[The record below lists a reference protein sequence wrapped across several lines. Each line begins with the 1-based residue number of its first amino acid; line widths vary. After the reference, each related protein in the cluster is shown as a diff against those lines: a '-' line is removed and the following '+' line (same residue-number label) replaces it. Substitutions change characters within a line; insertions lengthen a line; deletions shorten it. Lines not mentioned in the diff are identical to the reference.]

1 MIQSQFKNHFIL
13 IALLLFSSFFIQA
26 QTTVDST
33 KVQSEKIN
41 ITISGQVIDESNEQP
56 IEYAIVKLTQG
67 KNSKSIANTTSDNEG
82 KFNLIVNSTG
92 NFNVTITLI
101 GYESKTISNIKIDS
115 NSKPIQLESI
125 LVKPSS
131 INLDEVVIEGNYK
144 LKIDVDKKIYKMDKN
159 ALTANGTA
167 GDVLQNIPSVFV
179 EQNGTVKLR
188 GGKVKIYIDGKPSN
202 VFGISRSQIL
212 DYIPANLIESIEV
225 INDPS
230 SKYDA
235 DGSTG
240 IINIVL
246 KNSKKSGANALLSL
260 GAGTTDRYNG
270 SVNFSYNLDKFSF
283 FTSYD
288 VKSLNVGSVETKN
301 RASSL
306 SSSVRSVN
314 QDRDFF
320 SKTIN
325 QNLRVRTE
333 YRFNKK
339 NTFGFSFLNSNATD
353 TDFNK
358 TRYRQYNGSNLLTNV
373 YDRQIDDE
381 EKSKSNNVSLSYT
394 KKFKKSDQQL
404 NFDLFYSKGTENTDG
419 YIFQNYYNTD
429 LTPSSTFPDQSKTYN
444 TNDDKNIIGQID
456 YTQPLKKKAKLEFG
470 LKTRYKTTNVD
481 YRLDEYYIP
490 FDSYIT
496 NPIISNQ
503 FTYSM
508 NINSAYA
515 TYRKKIKTFSYKF
528 GVRVEESDIKFKLG
542 QNSSDTKQN
551 FTDFFPSVYFL
562 KELKGNNK
570 LTLRYSRRIDR
581 PSLREINP
589 IQQFNDPFF
598 LNKGNPNLKPEYTNS
613 FDITNTKS
621 WKKNSISSSLY
632 YRQSTGTVQR
642 VILLDNSGVTTTNYQ
657 NLKNATT
664 FGAELASNFQLNKW
678 WKVNTSLNLN
688 QIDIDG
694 TNIGS
699 DFKSN
704 NFSYNWKLNT
714 NLNLWKNSVFQ
725 VSGNYQSEVISPF
738 IKNHEQYYVNTS
750 FKQYFMNKRLS
761 LTLRCSDVF
770 NTLRRTYELEG
781 SNYYVYSDY
790 KKDTR
795 VLFVGLTYRL
805 FGANKKIDEEEEEEE
820 PAESNSN

>member
-1 MIQSQFKNHFIL
+1 MIQSSFKNQYIL
-13 IALLLFSSFFIQA
+13 VVLFLYSSFFIQA
-26 QTTVDST
+26 QTVVDST

-41 ITISGQVIDESNEQP
+41 VILSGQVFDESNEQP
-56 IEYAIVKLTQG
+56 IEYVIVKLTQG
-67 KNSKSIANTTSDNEG
+67 KNSKSVASTTSDNDG
-82 KFNLIVNSTG
+82 KFNLIVNSSG
-92 NFNVTITLI
+92 SFNLIMTLI
-101 GYESKTISNIKIDS
+101 GYESKTISNIKIEN
-115 NSKPIQLESI
+115 NSKAIQLESI
-125 LVKPSS
+125 LLKPSS

-144 LKIDVDKKIYKMDKN
+144 LKIDVDKKIYKIDRN

-167 GDVLQNIPSVFV
+167 GDILQNIPSVFV

-188 GGKVKIYIDGKPSN
+188 GGRVKIYIDGKPSN

-212 DYIPANLIESIEV
+212 DYIPATLIESIEV

-246 KNSKKSGANALLSL
+246 KNSKKSGANALISL

-270 SVNFSYNLDKFSF
+270 SVNFSYNFDKFSL

-288 VKSLNVGSVETKN
+288 VRSLNVGSVETKN
-301 RASSL
+301 RESNL
-306 SSSVRSVN
+306 SSSLRSVN

-325 QNLRVRTE
+325 QNWRVRSE

-339 NTFGFSFLNSNATD
+339 NTLAFSFLNSDATD

-358 TRYRQYNGSNLLTNV
+358 TRYHHYDGLNLLSNV

-381 EKSKSNNVSLSYT
+381 EKSKSNNISLSYT
-394 KKFKKSDQQL
+394 KKFKKTEQQL
-404 NFDLFYSKGTENTDG
+404 NFDLFYSKGTEDTEG
-419 YIFQNYYNTD
+419 YIFQNYYNID

-444 TNDDKNIIGQID
+444 TNNDKNIIGQID
-456 YTQPLKKKAKLEFG
+456 YSQPLKKKAKLEFG
-470 LKTRYKTTNVD
+470 LKTRYKTTDVD

-490 FDSYIT
+490 LDIYIT
-496 NPIISNQ
+496 NLLISNQ
-503 FTYSM
+503 FNYSM
-508 NINSAYA
+508 NINSGYA
-515 TYRKKIKTFSYKF
+515 TYRNKIKTFSYKF
-528 GVRVEESDIKFKLG
+528 GVRAEQSNIQFMLG
-542 QNSSDTKQN
+542 QNSEETKQN

-570 LTLRYSRRIDR
+570 LSLRYSRRIDR

-642 VILLDNSGVTTTNYQ
+642 VILLDNTGVTTTNYQ
-657 NLKNATT
+657 NLKNSNT
-664 FGAELASNFQLNKW
+664 FGAELASNFELYKW

-688 QIDIDG
+688 QISIDG

-699 DFKSN
+699 DFKTN

-725 VSGNYQSEVISPF
+725 VSGNYQSEVRSPF
-738 IKNHEQYYVNTS
+738 IINHEQYYVNTS

-761 LTLRCSDVF
+761 LTLRCADVF
-770 NTLRRTYELEG
+770 NTLRRTYELDG
-781 SNYYVYSDY
+781 SNFYVYSDY
-790 KKDTR
+790 KKETR
-795 VLFVGLTYRL
+795 VFFVGLTYRL
-805 FGANKKIDEEEEEEE
+805 FGANKKIEEDEEEE
-820 PAESNSN
+820 PAETNSN